1 MGGNAKILV
10 KSIFILRPHLTHYFE
25 RYGASHKER
34 FDSSG
39 KGRGK
44 VGGDFPAKNCFSK
57 ISFFQEGRVDKKP
70 DGYVQGY
77 KGKKEADAKMKR

>member
-1 MGGNAKILV
+1 MIWVTPL
-10 KSIFILRPHLTHYFE
+10 HYIE

-44 VGGDFPAKNCFSK
+44 VGRDFQLNCFSK
-57 ISFFQEGRVDKKP
+57 IRFFQEGRVDKKP

-77 KGKKEADAKMKR
+77 KGKKEADAKMKT